1 MKRKTILILAVTLIL
16 AFLLSACSGSN
27 AGVTKSWAGVLL
39 TDDTI
44 YYANSTFVYALKAEN
59 GNIVWSYPEK
69 ASPSR
74 IFSAEPVLAGDQLIV
89 GDYGKL
95 LTSLNVLDGK
105 EKWQF
110 SGAKSRYVDSPL
122 VVNDMILAPNAD
134 YNLYALD
141 LQGNL
146 KWTFTAGHA
155 LWTRPASDGKIVYVA
170 SLDHYLYALDLAT
183 GSLVWKTDLGA
194 SLVSRPVLSE
204 DGAFIFQ
211 ANIDGTMAALSSSDG
226 SKVWEQKAGGPIWSA
241 PVVYSGNLYFGDES
255 GRVNILLARDGSVVQ
270 SVQSDAA
277 IIGSGTILE
286 KGIAFGNEKGEV
298 ILVGFNGEKQWTRTV
313 DGKLYSNLHS
323 NGTRLIVCANE
334 GEKPL
339 VALDVNGNENWYFA
353 GK

>member
-1 MKRKTILILAVTLIL
+1 MKRKTILILVVTLML
-16 AFLLSACSGSN
+16 AFLLSACSGSSSS
-27 AGVTKSWAGVLL
+27 AAKSWAGVLL

-44 YYANSTFVYALKAEN
+44 FYSNSTFVYALKTEN
-59 GNIVWSYPEK
+59 GNILWSYPEK

-110 SGAKSRYVDSPL
+110 GGAKSRYVDSPL
-122 VVNDMILAPNAD
+122 VINDMILAPNAD
-134 YNLYALD
+134 YHLYALD

-146 KWTFTAGHA
+146 KWTFTAGHS
-155 LWTRPASDGKIVYVA
+155 LWTRPASDGKFVYVA
-170 SLDHYLYALDLAT
+170 CLDHNLYALDLVT

-204 DGAFIFQ
+204 DGTLVFQ
-211 ANIDGTMAALSSSDG
+211 GNIDGTMVALSTSDG

-255 GRVNILLARDGSVVQ
+255 GRINILLARDGSVVQ
-270 SVQSDAA
+270 SLQTDGAVL
-277 IIGSGTILE
+277 GGGTILE
-286 KGIAFGNEKGEV
+286 TGIAFGNEKGEV

-313 DGKLYSNLHS
+313 NGKLYSNLHS
-323 NGTRLIVCANE
+323 NGSRLIVSAYG